1 MNRIPN
7 LYPADRLARARQLAG
22 EAGFDAM
29 LISPGADLRYL
40 TGYAAKALER
50 LTCLVIPIEGEPFIV
65 VPKLERAAAQV
76 PLGEKIE
83 IIDWNETEDPY
94 AVVASRL
101 DRDVARVGLD
111 NRMWA
116 EKVLAFR
123 QVLPNARQELASN
136 VLREMRMRKS
146 PEEVEALRQAGAA
159 IDKVHA
165 QMAGWLRAGRTEREV
180 ARDIKDAIVA
190 AGHVSADFAIVAS
203 GPNAAS
209 PHHDVSD
216 RVIEAGEPIVVDI
229 GGTIED
235 GYCSDSTRTYSIGE
249 PSQEFLDYYDV
260 LLRAQ
265 ITQTKAVRP
274 GLTAERLDAIGR
286 EIIASAGYGDYFIH
300 RTGHGIGLEGH
311 EEPYIVEGSTLRLE
325 PGMTFSVEP
334 GIYVAGRHG
343 ARIEDI
349 VVCTESGGQR
359 LNLTPRELTVL

>member
-1 MNRIPN
+1 VNRIPN